1 MTARRIVSAWAAA
14 LMACGVLGLSPAA
27 SQASANS
34 GPFWTMLQPR
44 RSPLAGYPGMVYDT
58 ATRSTVLFGG
68 QYAKNHFPSRDTYS
82 WDGTS
87 WTQLHP
93 ATSPRGRFGAAMA
106 HDAAT
111 GTAVLF
117 GGNGGDL
124 HRPKVF
130 RNTWTWNGI
139 TWTEQAP
146 ATSPGPLAYASM
158 AYDAA
163 THSVVLFGGENVRG
177 RVFGATW
184 SWNGT
189 TWTELAPATSPSAR
203 FGAAMAYDPAT
214 HSIVLFGG
222 NNGSN
227 VLGDTWSWNGTTWTQ
242 LTPATSP
249 PARYAAAV
257 TYDAHISRVVLYG
270 GASSQI
276 GRGSSNFLDD
286 TWTWD
291 GTTWTQR
298 NPLHHPPALVGGGMV
313 YDAAAPN
320 AVLAGGS
327 IPGGLHHR
335 SAPIVKNK
343 STWIWG

>member
-106 HDAAT
+106 YDAAT

-158 AYDAA
+158 AYDA
-163 THSVVLFGGENVRG
+163 
-177 RVFGATW
+177 
-184 SWNGT
+184 
-189 TWTELAPATSPSAR
+189 
-203 FGAAMAYDPAT
+203 AT